1 GLRSGNR
8 CVSRLLRPR
17 NRGIGSFF
25 RSLADLLGD
34 LRRGMRGIFSR
45 VLHYFL
51 TIRRRADYQNN
62 RRRKQKSRFHS
73 VSLLNVFASNAVW
86 LQRSKSSAVSTGK
99 TSCTFNLLLKEAAGT
114 AAGITGPG
122 AHATEANHRTCY
134 SSLAPSISS
143 GACMK
148 HKLGVV
154 ALLLLVSLSA

>member
-1 GLRSGNR
+1 
-8 CVSRLLRPR
+8 
-17 NRGIGSFF
+17 
-25 RSLADLLGD
+25 
-34 LRRGMRGIFSR
+34 
-45 VLHYFL
+45 L

-62 RRRKQKSRFHS
+62 RRRKQKSRFHG

-154 ALLLLVSLSA
+154 ALLLLVSLSAALRAQDANSKPQATPLSGTVFDASGAVIAGATVQLRRANG